1 MSGSRIVVDG
11 LWRCLCPSIDPRT
24 LPRAFGAPGT
34 FRRPSATKTDSRRN
48 LRAGKIRAQHTSAS
62 DRLDPEEFS
71 ASFLAGNPP
80 EAGKATRSSSQLS
93 EHDRV
98 PHREGPPASE
108 SRQMKP
114 SSTGS
119 ESDRLVDESVTVPRL
134 LAARGYRRDLESAP
148 APVIYRALWELRRRV
163 GQSSKIKEFVKH
175 LVEDR
180 GEQRGPAIY
189 EAMVVANWD
198 TAGSAADLWQ
208 ISKEMQEAKMW
219 KNSSFYHSVLQVR
232 GDISHGGDSH

>member
-1 MSGSRIVVDG
+1 M
-11 LWRCLCPSIDPRT
+11 
-24 LPRAFGAPGT
+24 
-34 FRRPSATKTDSRRN
+34 
-48 LRAGKIRAQHTSAS
+48 
-62 DRLDPEEFS
+62 
-71 ASFLAGNPP
+71 
-80 EAGKATRSSSQLS
+80 
-93 EHDRV
+93 
-98 PHREGPPASE
+98 
-108 SRQMKP
+108 
-114 SSTGS
+114 
-119 ESDRLVDESVTVPRL
+119 
-134 LAARGYRRDLESAP
+134 
-148 APVIYRALWELRRRV
+148 IYRALWELRRRV

-232 GDISHGGDSH
+232 VDELISETYH